1 MKQCCQGKCS
11 NRIFIRHFLCIA
23 HPCNRIRGQ
32 RWTVTTL
39 AARGTNR
46 RNCYEVLGVHV
57 TATSEQ
63 IKFAFRRKAMELH
76 PDVNGGDNASEQ
88 FMECKRAY
96 ETLSDAS
103 ERRLHDR
110 QLSINKIQYHYS
122 EDLSSSD
129 AYDDASQGFIEI
141 NVDGQKVRMP
151 SYTAGF
157 TSTKGKAVFVD
168 GMYVGEV

>member
-1 MKQCCQGKCS
+1 MPDEHTKVRKVDQAGVVTCTLTPVCHGVQTNIQQCFYMQ
-11 NRIFIRHFLCIA
+11 
-23 HPCNRIRGQ
+23 
-32 RWTVTTL
+32 
-39 AARGTNR
+39 
-46 RNCYEVLGVHV
+46 
-57 TATSEQ
+57 
-63 IKFAFRRKAMELH
+63 
-76 PDVNGGDNASEQ
+76 
-88 FMECKRAY
+88 
-96 ETLSDAS
+96 
-103 ERRLHDR
+103 
-110 QLSINKIQYHYS
+110 IQYHYS